1 MISPIFETLAAD
13 KASSTF
19 LKVDVDDMP
28 DVAASAMVS
37 AMPTFKFYK
46 GGELVDSIVGA
57 DPNALKDGVEKH
69 LS

>member
-28 DVAASAMVS
+28 DVAESAMVE